1 MASEIPLIG
10 EYLMIFLQGGYGVKQ
25 PTITRF
31 FISHVIVLP
40 IFLIGLLLAHFFM
53 IRRQGIKEPF

>member
-1 MASEIPLIG
+1 MASELPIIG

-25 PTITRF
+25 PTIIRF

-40 IFLIGLLLAHFFM
+40 LFLIGFLLAHFILM
-53 IRRQGIKEPF
+53 RRQGIKKPF

>member
-1 MASEIPLIG
+1 MASELPIIG

-40 IFLIGLLLAHFFM
+40 VFLIGLLVSHFLM
-53 IRRQGIKEPF
+53 IRRQGVKKPF